1 MRIESDEGFVS
12 LLADTAAEEKLLKRM
27 AEAINAG
34 NPDHPAQMLDGVG
47 LIRAMLQIRI
57 S

>member
-1 MRIESDEGFVS
+1 MRIESDENFIS
-12 LLADTAAEEKLLKRM
+12 LIADTVAEEKLLKRL

-34 NPDHPAQMLDGVG
+34 SPDHPAQMLDGVG
-47 LIRAMLQIRI
+47 LIRATLQIRI